1 MPIQEAGS
9 GLQSPAVVLS
19 QQGSPGGGR
28 VVLTG
33 CVCILQWGEFLL
45 SRYFK
50 GNEVP
55 GREKGSSSCIPASC
69 SALDRQGEAR
79 FAQMGTC
86 SCEGGGLGGFH
97 SHRKNLTFLRS

>member
-33 CVCILQWGEFLL
+33 CVCVLQWGEFLL

-55 GREKGSSSCIPASC
+55 GWEREGFIILHPSQLFC
-69 SALDRQGEAR
+69 SGEAR
-79 FAQMGTC
+79 
-86 SCEGGGLGGFH
+86 GGQISPNG
-97 SHRKNLTFLRS
+97 NMFL